1 MEIVNYCANPP
12 RGLERQLR
20 RSLRW
25 IDEADLLGL
34 AVVALR
40 DEMSVVT
47 ANGPKWAQEAEA
59 NGVSDHIG
67 GWYSPAKA
75 EVPAYV
81 MLYVQ
86 NIYRTIPSWLWWST
100 VPTLRIVRT
109 LAHEVAHH
117 LKATRGYVNQPGE
130 ETEDEESLADSYAE
144 KVLQKMVERWPYRL
158 GQRYLKERASWHYAF
173 GSLDWRDQKY
183 EAAANRFLD
192 AWNLDPSHKSAAYWY
207 WRAKEMR
214 STKPE

>member
-1 MEIVNYCANPP
+1 MEIVNRCANPP

-25 IDEADLLGL
+25 IDEADLRGL
-34 AVVALR
+34 AVLALQ
-40 DEMSVVT
+40 DEMTGVT
-47 ANGPKWAQEAEA
+47 ANAPAWAKEAEA
-59 NGVSDHIG
+59 MSERVRVG
-67 GWYSPAKA
+67 GWYSPATA
-75 EVPAYV
+75 DVPAYI

-86 NIYRTIPSWLWWST
+86 TIYRTIPSWLRWSP

-117 LKATRGYVNQPGE
+117 LIATRGYVNQPGE
-130 ETEDEESLADSYAE
+130 ETEDEESLADGYAD
-144 KVLQKMVERWPYRL
+144 KTLKRMVKRWPYRL
-158 GQRYLKERASWHYAF
+158 GQWYFKERASWHYIF
-173 GSLDWRDQKY
+173 GSLDWRQQKY

-207 WRAKEMR
+207 WRARER
-214 STKPE
+214 CSTRPK